1 MGNMA
6 QRNPVV
12 EAESLSST
20 GRANEPIHTG
30 STYGKTTASSGMH
43 TAGTTATGHTSSGSV
58 GGVVG
63 DKEGVLKNEAVA
75 DAGDRER
82 LTGTFAGETKNREGA
97 VPGADGGRRF

>member
-1 MGNMA
+1 MA

-43 TAGTTATGHTSSGSV
+43 TAGTTVCSFSFQMSTYSSETLEMCSLHAQHLAIV
-58 GGVVG
+58 W
-63 DKEGVLKNEAVA
+63 AVA
-75 DAGDRER
+75 
-82 LTGTFAGETKNREGA
+82 
-97 VPGADGGRRF
+97 RFLESSNVRI